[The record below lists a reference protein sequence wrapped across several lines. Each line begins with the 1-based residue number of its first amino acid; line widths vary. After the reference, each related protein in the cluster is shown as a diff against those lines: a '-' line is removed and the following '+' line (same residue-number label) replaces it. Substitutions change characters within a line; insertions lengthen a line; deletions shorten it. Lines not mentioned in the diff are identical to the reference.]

1 MDKYFRYIVMIF
13 VFVILLIFGGLFAF
27 HHHVYHSVD
36 AYASQNYQL
45 LNELK
50 NNELI
55 DNNQIEHAQ
64 NKTAEEY
71 YNFLKS
77 YYETQNNWLN
87 YWLTIM
93 GMLLTIMMII
103 IPYVFSRR
111 WKDEKDEIN
120 TIKKDFNSE
129 IAIAEGKLNRLDVNQ
144 VKQEFDRVIA
154 DKLAELNEMIDSA
167 TDEMWKDVNDKQEEL
182 ILSIKKTIIEDI
194 LKNGPES
201 DFLLD
206 KVADKLKDSVEFIV
220 NEKLAEDVDNERD

>member
-1 MDKYFRYIVMIF
+1 MDKHFKHIMMTLIVA
-13 VFVILLIFGGLFAF
+13 VLLIFVGLFTF
-27 HHHVYHSVD
+27 HHHIYHSVD

-50 NNELI
+50 SNGLA
-55 DNNQIEHAQ
+55 DHNQIEHAQ
-64 NKTAEEY
+64 NKTTEEY

-120 TIKKDFNSE
+120 YIKKEFNDTIKV
-129 IAIAEGKLNRLDVNQ
+129 AEEKLNRLDVNQ
-144 VKQEFDRVIA
+144 VKQEVDTIIA
-154 DKLAELNEMIDSA
+154 NKTAELKETTNLAAD
-167 TDEMWKDVNDKQEEL
+167 DLWNKQEEL
-182 ILSIKKTIIEDI
+182 VLSIKRTVIEDI
-194 LKNGPES
+194 LKNGPDSEFFV
-201 DFLLD
+201 DKITD
-206 KVADKLKDSVEFIV
+206 KVTKNIEQVVDAKLEG
-220 NEKLAEDVDNERD
+220 VDYERD

>member
-1 MDKYFRYIVMIF
+1 MEKCFRYIVMAS
-13 VFVILLIFGGLFAF
+13 VFVIVLIFGGLFAF
-27 HHHVYHSVD
+27 HHHIYHSVD

-55 DNNQIEHAQ
+55 DHNQLDYTQ
-64 NKTAEEY
+64 NKTTEQY

-87 YWLTIM
+87 YWLAII

-103 IPYVFSRR
+103 IPYIFSRR

-120 TIKKDFNSE
+120 TIKKDFNTE

-167 TDEMWKDVNDKQEEL
+167 TDDMWKNINDKQEEL
-182 ILSIKKTIIEDI
+182 VLSIKRTVIEDI
-194 LKNGPES
+194 LKNGPDSEFFV
-201 DFLLD
+201 DKITD
-206 KVADKLKDSVEFIV
+206 KVTKNVEQVVDAKLEG
-220 NEKLAEDVDNERD
+220 VDYERD

>member
-1 MDKYFRYIVMIF
+1 MDKHFKHIMMTLIVA
-13 VFVILLIFGGLFAF
+13 VLLIFVGLFTF
-27 HHHVYHSVD
+27 HHHIYHSVD

-50 NNELI
+50 SNGLA
-55 DNNQIEHAQ
+55 DHNQIEHAQ
-64 NKTAEEY
+64 NKTTEEY

-120 TIKKDFNSE
+120 YIKKEFNDTIKV
-129 IAIAEGKLNRLDVNQ
+129 AEEKLNRLDVNQ
-144 VKQEFDRVIA
+144 VKQEVDTIIA
-154 DKLAELNEMIDSA
+154 NKTAELKETTNLAAD
-167 TDEMWKDVNDKQEEL
+167 DLWNKQEEL
-182 ILSIKKTIIEDI
+182 VLSIKRTVIEDI
-194 LKNGPES
+194 LKKWSGQ
-201 DFLLD
+201 
-206 KVADKLKDSVEFIV
+206 
-220 NEKLAEDVDNERD
+220 

>member
-13 VFVILLIFGGLFAF
+13 VFAILLIFGGLFAF

-36 AYASQNYQL
+36 TYASQNYQL

-64 NKTAEEY
+64 NKTTEEY
-71 YNFLKS
+71 NNFLKS

-120 TIKKDFNSE
+120 YIKKEFNDTIKV
-129 IAIAEGKLNRLDVNQ
+129 AEEKLNRLDVNQ
-144 VKQEFDRVIA
+144 VKQEIDNIIA
-154 DKLAELNEMIDSA
+154 NKTAELKETTNLA
-167 TDEMWKDVNDKQEEL
+167 TDDLWNKQEEL
-182 ILSIKKTIIEDI
+182 VLSIKRTVIEDI
-194 LKNGPES
+194 LKNGPDSEFFV
-201 DFLLD
+201 DKITD
-206 KVADKLKDSVEFIV
+206 KVTKNIEQVVDAKLEG
-220 NEKLAEDVDNERD
+220 VDYERD